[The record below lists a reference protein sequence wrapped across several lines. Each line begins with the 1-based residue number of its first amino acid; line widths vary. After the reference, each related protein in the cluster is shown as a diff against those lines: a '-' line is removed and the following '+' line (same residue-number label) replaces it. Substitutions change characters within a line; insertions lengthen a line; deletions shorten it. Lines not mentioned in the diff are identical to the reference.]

1 MIDSA
6 KLRELVS
13 EYALS
18 CIVRNRRPSFH
29 GLAEELDISYN
40 TARNAFRGEYCSG
53 KPYTDT
59 PSPRR
64 RIDNRDFE
72 IIRRLFLEA

>member
-6 KLRELVS
+6 KLQELVS

-40 TARNAFRGEYCSG
+40 TARNAFRGE
-53 KPYTDT
+53 
-59 PSPRR
+59 
-64 RIDNRDFE
+64 
-72 IIRRLFLEA
+72 L